1 MGKPLGAPAFIIA
14 GADEAGRGPLA
25 GPVVAAAAILTA
37 AQRERLLDAGLRDS
51 KKLTPKRREALFE
64 EICDL
69 GVLWRAQAAS
79 ARRIDRINI
88 LQASLWCMKRSVER
102 LALSPSLVLVDGNRA
117 IPGLALPQKPVIK
130 GDDRVPAIAAA
141 SVIAK
146 VLRDRVMTVMDR
158 VYPQYSFAKHK
169 GYPSALHKSL
179 IAEYGPSPIHRLSFR
194 GVLADDEETFS

>member
-37 AQRERLLDAGLRDS
+37 VQRERLLAAGLRDS

-79 ARRIDRINI
+79 AWRIDRINI
-88 LQASLWCMKRSVER
+88 LQASLWCMKRSIER

>member
-1 MGKPLGAPAFIIA
+1 MGEPVGVAAFIIA
-14 GADEAGRGPLA
+14 GTDEAGRGPLA
-25 GPVVAAAAILTA
+25 GPVVAAAVVLTPE
-37 AQRERLLDAGLRDS
+37 QLELLLAAGLRDS

-64 EICDL
+64 KICRT
-69 GVLWRAQAAS
+69 GVVWRAQAAC

-88 LQASLWCMKRSVER
+88 LQASLWCMRRSVER
-102 LALSPSLVLVDGNRA
+102 LSVSPSLVLVDGSMA
-117 IPGLALPQKPVIK
+117 IPGLSVPQKPVIK

-146 VLRDRVMTVMDR
+146 VLRDRVMEAMDR
-158 VYPQYSFAKHK
+158 IYPRYSFASHK

-194 GVLADDEETFS
+194 GVLADDDKTFS